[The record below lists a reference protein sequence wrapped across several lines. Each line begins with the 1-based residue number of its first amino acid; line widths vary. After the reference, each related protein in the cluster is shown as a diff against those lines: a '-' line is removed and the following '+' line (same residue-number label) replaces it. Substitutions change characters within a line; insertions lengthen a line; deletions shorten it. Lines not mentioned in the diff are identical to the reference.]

1 MIGCLPTSLEID
13 SKDCEINSDYRIV
26 LLIFEAYNDPELSD
40 FEKAMV
46 CLQCL
51 YKEVPANTEEA
62 LKKAMWF
69 LDGGDMPKSKQSPKK
84 IMDWEQDQAIIF
96 PAINKVAG
104 YEVRNP
110 DKYLHWWSF
119 LGMFG
124 EIGEGLYSQ
133 VMSIRSKMAKG
144 KKLDKTDKE
153 FYNEHKELIDIKV
166 KLTAEEQA
174 ELDFIDNLV

>member
-1 MIGCLPTSLEID
+1 
-13 SKDCEINSDYRIV
+13 
-26 LLIFEAYNDPELSD
+26 
-40 FEKAMV
+40 
-46 CLQCL
+46 
-51 YKEVPANTEEA
+51 
-62 LKKAMWF
+62 
-69 LDGGDMPKSKQSPKK
+69 
-84 IMDWEQDQAIIF
+84 MDWEQDQAIIF